1 MPDMDDKTIIPER
14 QGLNRAHQ
22 VRAAP
27 TDLGMQQ
34 AVDPADL
41 DEVSRYNESQSQ
53 TGKTGKNRWDN
64 AR

>member
-1 MPDMDDKTIIPER
+1 MPDMDDKTTIPER

-22 VRAAP
+22 AQATP

-41 DEVSRYNESQSQ
+41 DKVVRYNESQSQ

>member
-22 VRAAP
+22 ARVAP

-41 DEVSRYNESQSQ
+41 DKVVRYNEGQSQ

>member
-22 VRAAP
+22 ARAAP
-27 TDLGMQQ
+27 TDLWMQQ

-41 DEVSRYNESQSQ
+41 DKVVRYNEGQSQ